1 MANVSGST
9 YPVVVGQ
16 RSSSLVNL
24 GGLTGKPVTWSPSS
38 QSKEDPSARSGAVL
52 AMMNDW
58 APINLN
64 IGGTAAVK
72 ANAESVIPRE
82 VREDDDSYN
91 RRLFHSVLPPF
102 VQRLAS
108 QAAGTIL
115 RKGVH
120 LDGGDKEFWAD
131 WSQDVTDGTPLNEFC
146 PALVD

>member
-24 GGLTGKPVTWSPSS
+24 GGFTGKPVTWSPSS

-52 AMMNDW
+52 AMMPDW
-58 APINLN
+58 GPINLTSA
-64 IGGTAAVK
+64 GTDGIRPMQRQLSPVK
-72 ANAESVIPRE
+72 TGKMMTIH
-82 VREDDDSYN
+82 N
-91 RRLFHSVLPPF
+91 RRISFTRCMPPF

-120 LDGGDKEFWAD
+120 LEGGDTDYWEDWAKM
-131 WSQDVTDGTPLNEFC
+131 
-146 PALVD
+146 